1 MDRSF
6 MSEGSG
12 NKASGTP
19 AAIPEFT
26 FALVPSGE
34 FLMGSEHGQDDQR
47 PVHRVWVGSFEMA
60 VFQVRNRDYAI
71 FLQATNHPAPP
82 HWGELDFGDPDQ
94 PVVAINWIEA
104 VKFCDWLS
112 ELADRRYRL
121 PSEAEWE
128 RAARGG
134 REGSLYPWGDEP
146 PQARPAYL
154 RRWGGEVRGPLPVG
168 QDEPNPFGIF
178 DLCENVHEWC
188 ADWYGRDYYARS
200 PARNPQ
206 GPASGERR
214 ASRGG
219 SWRHHVRISRC
230 AARSSIPPVFQY
242 ADYGFRVVRDSPY
255 TKLKCNPAS

>member
-82 HWGELDFGDPDQ
+82 HWGEPDFSGPDQ
-94 PVVAINWIEA
+94 PVVAVN
-104 VKFCDWLS
+104 
-112 ELADRRYRL
+112 
-121 PSEAEWE
+121 
-128 RAARGG
+128 
-134 REGSLYPWGDEP
+134 
-146 PQARPAYL
+146 
-154 RRWGGEVRGPLPVG
+154 
-168 QDEPNPFGIF
+168 
-178 DLCENVHEWC
+178 
-188 ADWYGRDYYARS
+188 
-200 PARNPQ
+200 
-206 GPASGERR
+206 
-214 ASRGG
+214 
-219 SWRHHVRISRC
+219 
-230 AARSSIPPVFQY
+230 
-242 ADYGFRVVRDSPY
+242 
-255 TKLKCNPAS
+255 